1 MVPNKHRIF
10 PTIIQMDETNINL
23 ITDIANI
30 NSVDSQLSSKNMN
43 QKQKYE
49 ASFRIAQELSNLMKK
64 LKHPLFLTFL
74 CDLIEKKTYF
84 R

>member
-30 NSVDSQLSSKNMN
+30 NSVDSLLSSKNMN

-49 ASFRIAQELSNLMKK
+49 LVLELHKN
-64 LKHPLFLTFL
+64 
-74 CDLIEKKTYF
+74 
-84 R
+84 